1 MKIGIVTFHRALN
14 YGAVLQAYA
23 LCHFLNDNGF
33 DAEIIDYRNKALETI
48 YHSSKI
54 NLNNMQQYQGYSLKN
69 KIRRFFEVIYFKKL
83 CLKFDSFLEKNL
95 SNTITDLSW
104 DKVINQYDWIVT
116 GSDQVFNFTLTDND
130 IIYYLQG
137 VPFEKRASF
146 AASVGAF
153 NVVKNRKCIEELN
166 LFSFLS
172 VREEETAQL
181 FEDITKK
188 KCYCHMDPVFLLD
201 KRDWT
206 NVEKR
211 PHVHKPYILIF
222 SMNKSANLVEKA
234 LTYAKKN
241 NSEVYFLSTALKRK
255 MRRGVHQI
263 WNASPCEFLGWIHH
277 ADYIFTDSFHG
288 TAFSILFEKCFFVDA
303 DPKLGSSNRI
313 FNVLKYF
320 GCVDNTDDKK
330 IGNIPIVKIE
340 NELRN
345 NLENARNYFIKFKG
359 EIENEK

>member
-1 MKIGIVTFHRALN
+1 MKIGILTFHRALN

-23 LCHFLNDNGF
+23 LCHFLNDNDF

-54 NLNNMQQYQGYSLKN
+54 NLNNMQQYHGYSFKN
-69 KIRRFFEVIYFKKL
+69 KIQRFFEVIYFKKL

-95 SNTITDLSW
+95 SNTVTASSW

-116 GSDQVFNFTLTDND
+116 GSDQVFNFILTDND
-130 IIYYLQG
+130 VIYYLQG

-146 AASVGAF
+146 AASAGAF
-153 NVVKNRKCIEELN
+153 NVVKNQKCIDELN

-188 KCYCHMDPVFLLD
+188 KCFCHMDPVFLLD
-201 KRDWT
+201 KKEWIT
-206 NVEKR
+206 VEKA
-211 PHVHKPYILIF
+211 PHIHKPYILIF
-222 SMNKSANLVEKA
+222 SMNKSSKLVEKA
-234 LTYAKKN
+234 LAYAKKN

-255 MRRGVHQI
+255 MKKGIRQI
-263 WNASPCEFLGWIHH
+263 WNASPYEFLGWIHH

-288 TAFSILFEKCFFVDA
+288 TAFSILFEKRFFVDA
-303 DPKLGSSNRI
+303 DPQLGSSNRI
-313 FNVLKYF
+313 FNVLNYF
-320 GCVDNTDDKK
+320 GCANNMNDKEIGK
-330 IGNIPIVKIE
+330 IAEVKIE
-340 NELRN
+340 NELSN
-345 NLENARNYFIKFKG
+345 NLENARKYFRKFKD
-359 EIENEK
+359 EIRNEK